1 MEDAMRGKM
10 QVLQSTGNLMALLDF
25 IELAAAEPIHNT
37 VILLHG
43 LGADGHDFAPIVQ
56 ELALANTRFILPH
69 APSIPVTVN
78 QGYVMPAWYDIYGFG
93 ADFKQ
98 DAVGIQATQHAINAL
113 IANEIQRGIPSE
125 HITLAG
131 FSQGGAIAL
140 HTALRHPQPL
150 ASVLALSTYLPLADT
165 LASEASAANRQIPIY
180 MAHGTADNVISL
192 ERCHASARALEQQ
205 GYQVNLHEYAMPH
218 SVSMEEIQDI
228 RAFLQPRLAIT
239 ST

>member
-1 MEDAMRGKM
+1 
-10 QVLQSTGNLMALLDF
+10 MALLDF
-25 IELAAAEPIHNT
+25 IELAAAEPIYNT

-56 ELALANTRFILPH
+56 ELALPNTRFILPH
-69 APSIPVTVN
+69 APTMPVTVN

-98 DAVGIQATQHAINAL
+98 DDVGIRATQQRINAL
-113 IANEIQRGIPSE
+113 IEHEIQRGIASE
-125 HITLAG
+125 RITLAG

-140 HTALRHPQPL
+140 HTALRHPLPL

-165 LASEASAANRQIPIY
+165 LAAEASTANRQIPIY

-192 ERCHASARALEQQ
+192 ERCHASVSALEQQ
-205 GYQVNLHEYAMPH
+205 GYQVSLHEYAMPH

-228 RAFLQPRLAIT
+228 RAFMLPRLAIT